1 MKFNSI
7 LVFLFLG
14 MTTLTTQAQV
24 YELGLFGGGAY
35 YLGDLNRGP
44 QGQFKN
50 TEPAFGGFVRYNFDN
65 HLSARANLTHGNVSG
80 TDQDSPFS
88 ILDGEIYRF
97 ETAITELSVQAEVNF
112 LPYVTG
118 EEESLFSPY
127 IFGGFGYFAISGVE
141 DGAHWHPDE
150 TASDPNDPAIRP
162 ENYRPP
168 AGHDNI
174 NIVYLFGAGLK
185 YHIASNI
192 SGGVEWGLR
201 KTGTDYLDQVSLKG
215 NPRKDDWYGFAGLI
229 FTYKII
235 DRSSARCPHTP
246 F

>member
-44 QGQFKN
+44 RGQFKN

-65 HLSARANLTHGNVSG
+65 HLSARANLVHGIVSG
-80 TDQDSPFS
+80 TDENSPFS
-88 ILDGEIYRF
+88 ILDNGIYRF

-127 IFGGFGYFAISGVE
+127 IFGGFGYLFFDGTYGSGGNE
-141 DGAHWHPDE
+141 HLE
-150 TASDPNDPAIRP
+150 TAEQPDA
-162 ENYRPP
+162 
-168 AGHDNI
+168 DN
-174 NIVYLFGAGLK
+174 NISITYLFGAGLK
-185 YHIASNI
+185 YHITSNI

-201 KTGTDYLDQVSLKG
+201 KTGTDYLDEVSLKG